1 MSWQTG
7 NVDSMTSERLRWI
20 ISLTLYLDSHS
31 LRTFHFMTVLSFDSC
46 SLSMKYRFVVGLGA
60 GVFISNLE
68 GAFKKA

>member
-1 MSWQTG
+1 
-7 NVDSMTSERLRWI
+7 
-20 ISLTLYLDSHS
+20 
-31 LRTFHFMTVLSFDSC
+31 MTVLSFDSC